1 MSNDVVTQQS
11 EQGNGD
17 SCADAFVAL
26 AAICLF
32 VTTVLFWVSNQ

>member
-1 MSNDVVTQQS
+1 MSNDVVAQQS
-11 EQGNGD
+11 EHKNGD

-26 AAICLF
+26 AAVCLF

>member
-1 MSNDVVTQQS
+1 MSNDVVVQQS
-11 EQGNGD
+11 EQKDGD

-32 VTTVLFWVSNQ
+32 VTTALFWVSNQ

>member
-1 MSNDVVTQQS
+1 MSNEVVTS
-11 EQGNGD
+11 EVEQDNGD

-32 VTTVLFWVSNQ
+32 VTTVIFWISNQ